1 MTHAPARRRSP
12 VVLSAVVALVG
23 APAARAQVAAEF
35 DSVRVALSGQLD
47 VDTRVVRGPLPGRS
61 GILLRRATLTLD
73 VTAPGGWTLRLHP
86 DLSQGRAQLL
96 DAYVLWDRDA
106 WSVRVGR
113 QKVAYGVEY
122 PLSPT
127 TLLFPEYGVVNS
139 LMIGRQFGVQVGT
152 EAPRGSLTMG
162 GYVPAGLQEALIDVE
177 RDPEGPPQLGPHGV
191 ARATWRPTPAP
202 ADGSAPPPLELQVA
216 GGYGRYRASDA
227 ALPGLPRYLTP
238 AQRPALAFR
247 TGAADDPGGT
257 ALSDG
262 PRFGGSI
269 GAQVVVGALHL
280 IVEGAE
286 MTQTV
291 RLDGEAPIGRE
302 RLSHA
307 GWQVRAQWL
316 LGGSR
321 SAALAVLPHGRS
333 GAWEFGARVGGMR
346 FDRDA
351 TRFAAPG
358 SAARDMTAGGVALG
372 WVPRPKTRLAAS
384 LDVTRLTGPTRG
396 TERAAVM
403 RVQQWF

>member
-1 MTHAPARRRSP
+1 M
-12 VVLSAVVALVG
+12 LSAIVALVW
-23 APAARAQVAAEF
+23 APALHAQVATDF

-61 GILLRRATLTLD
+61 GMLLRRATLTLD
-73 VTAPGGWTLRLHP
+73 VSAPGGWMLRLHP
-86 DLSQGRAQLL
+86 DFSQGSAQLL
-96 DAYVLWDRDA
+96 DAYVLWGRDA

-122 PLSPT
+122 PLAPT

-139 LMIGRQFGVQVGT
+139 LMIGRQFGVQIGA
-152 EAPRGSLTMG
+152 EAPRGSLTIG
-162 GYVPAGLQEALIDVE
+162 AYVPAGLQEALIDVE

-191 ARATWRPTPAP
+191 ARATWRPRPAP
-202 ADGSAPPPLELQVA
+202 TTHGSAPPWLELQIA
-216 GGYGRYRASDA
+216 GAYGRYRATNR

-247 TGAADDPGGT
+247 TSAADEPGGA

-262 PRFGGSI
+262 PRFGGSV
-269 GAQVVVGALHL
+269 GAQVVTRALHL
-280 IVEGAE
+280 LVEGAT
-286 MTQTV
+286 MAQHV
-291 RLDGEAPIGRE
+291 RLDGGAPIDRE

-307 GWQVRAQWL
+307 GWQVRAGWL
-316 LGGSR
+316 VGGSR
-321 SAALAVLPHGRS
+321 SAALAVLPHGRG
-333 GAWEFGARVGGMR
+333 GAWEFGARMGGVR

-351 TRFAAPG
+351 ARFAAPG
-358 SAARDMTAGGVALG
+358 AAAEAMTAGGVALG
-372 WVPRPKTRLAAS
+372 WVPRPKTRLSAS
-384 LDVTRLTGPTRG
+384 VDVTRLTGPTRG